1 MVLSSSIPVVPLF
14 SGSTAMSTVLLLGVF
29 ALFLLGAE
37 IFTNGVEWLGHRPR
51 VGSPTGSPPGAV
63 LSRLRTPLST
73 ERPEKFNSDLW
84 VSRDT
89 DPLALD
95 KSTGAIAFHRS
106 ILITLGIL
114 FTSWLSFHWDI
125 ASFLNAVS
133 AILAIVCGVIF
144 SYRLHS
150 LDTKRMQPAPFL
162 VGGQFYLLPIGGVL
176 YHVFA
181 LGLTNVAGH

>member
-1 MVLSSSIPVVPLF
+1 M
-14 SGSTAMSTVLLLGVF
+14 
-29 ALFLLGAE
+29 
-37 IFTNGVEWLGHRPR
+37 
-51 VGSPTGSPPGAV
+51 
-63 LSRLRTPLST
+63 RTPLST

-84 VSRDT
+84 VSRDMDT
-89 DPLALD
+89 LALGNR
-95 KSTGAIAFHRS
+95 TGAMAFQGTLS
-106 ILITLGIL
+106 VTLGIL
-114 FTSWLSFHWDI
+114 FASWSLSFHWS
-125 ASFLNAVS
+125 ASSFLNAVS